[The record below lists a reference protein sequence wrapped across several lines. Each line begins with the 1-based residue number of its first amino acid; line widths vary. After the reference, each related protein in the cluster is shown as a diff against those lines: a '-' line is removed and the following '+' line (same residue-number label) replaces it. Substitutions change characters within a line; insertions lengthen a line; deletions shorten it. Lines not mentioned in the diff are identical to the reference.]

1 MTDLSRSQD
10 VHKTPEL
17 SVKTLSVE
25 LTGCLLSG
33 LETNTENKWFQSET
47 EGAYLEQS

>member
-1 MTDLSRSQD
+1 MYPSQNSRW
-10 VHKTPEL
+10 P
-17 SVKTLSVE
+17 SVKTLRVE

-33 LETNTENKWFQSET
+33 LETNTENNRFQSET